1 MKFLKPI
8 MNADAIPPNIVL
20 VNEDYPID
28 CTQYISIL
36 DPKQQK
42 YAVSGFGT
50 GPEKIIFPR
59 ETSPES
65 NKSLQVKQTRSKKWD
80 DPPEKQTPPRS
91 QSQSQLNPLNGDAES
106 SPGVWL
112 LPKESE
118 EPGFVQSPKETTPPV
133 DDDSRSSSE
142 TAQPPRLGLISGL
155 GDALDQAISEA
166 KKYQHLPLD
175 DEDDENESRPSSSE
189 SNGLEDSDD
198 SERDRSPI
206 RAPKKTKHKKKG
218 AANQENFS
226 CMHGGTGV
234 AVESNPNGVT
244 ISILQEM
251 ADYYERT
258 RDKWRSFSYRKAIG
272 TLKKQTQKIRYYDE
286 AIALPHVGHRIATKI
301 EEIAATNRLRRLDNV
316 KLEPVDIILQTFTK
330 IYGAD
335 VSTASK
341 WIQAGLKT
349 LDDLKT
355 RGKLTKNQR
364 IGLDHYEDFNT
375 QIPREEVTA
384 LGEIVKRA
392 AGAIDPEV
400 QAIIGGSYRRGAK
413 MSGDIDFILTKP
425 GTSSSHQ
432 LLPFLADLV
441 NRLTDDEFLVAALAE
456 PRSLREG
463 AKWHGACVL
472 PGNPIWRRIDF
483 LVVPESEFGAALIYF
498 TGDDIFNRSMRLLS
512 KTKGM
517 RLNQRGLYKN
527 VMRGP
532 AGVKPTEGALVEGAE
547 EKEIFKILDVPWRP
561 PEQRVCH

>member
-8 MNADAIPPNIVL
+8 MNADAIPPNIIL

-36 DPKQQK
+36 DPKQRQ
-42 YAVSGFGT
+42 YAVREFGT
-50 GPEKIIFPR
+50 GPEKYIIPR

-65 NKSLQVKQTRSKKWD
+65 NKSLQVKQTKSKKWD
-80 DPPEKQTPPRS
+80 DLPEKQTPPRS
-91 QSQSQLNPLNGDAES
+91 QSRSQVKLLNGDTES

-118 EPGFVQSPKETTPPV
+118 EVRFAYSPTETTPPV
-133 DDDSRSSSE
+133 DDPSRSSSE
-142 TAQPPRLGLISGL
+142 SSQPPPLGSFSGL
-155 GDALDQAISEA
+155 GDALDQAIAEA

-175 DEDDENESRPSSSE
+175 DEDDEDESRPSSSE
-189 SNGLEDSDD
+189 SNVLEDSDD

-206 RAPKKTKHKKKG
+206 RAPKKTKYKKKG
-218 AANQENFS
+218 ATNQQNFS

-234 AVESNPNGVT
+234 AVESNLNGVT

-272 TLKKQTQKIRYYDE
+272 TMKKQTRN
-286 AIALPHVGHRIATKI
+286 ATKI

-316 KLEPVDIILQTFTK
+316 KLEPVDIILQKFTK
-330 IYGAD
+330 IYGTD
-335 VSTASK
+335 ISTASK

-384 LGEIVKRA
+384 LGEIVKKA
-392 AGAIDPEV
+392 ADAIDPEV
-400 QAIIGGSYRRGAK
+400 QAIIGGSYRRGAE
-413 MSGDIDFILTKP
+413 MSGDVDFILTKP
-425 GTSSSHQ
+425 GTSSSYQ
-432 LLPFLADLV
+432 LLPFLAELV
-441 NRLTDDEFLVAALAE
+441 NRLTKDGFLVAALAE
-456 PRSLREG
+456 PRSLGEG
-463 AKWHGACVL
+463 SKWHGACVL

-483 LVVPESEFGAALIYF
+483 LIVPESEFGAALIYF
-498 TGDDIFNRSMRLLS
+498 TGDDIFNRSMRNLS
-512 KTKGM
+512 KMKGM

-527 VMRGP
+527 VMRCSG
-532 AGVKPTEGALVEGAE
+532 GVKLTDGVLVEGADE
-547 EKEIFKILDVPWRP
+547 REIFKILDVPWRP
-561 PEQRVCH
+561 PEQRICH